1 MALTSRV
8 INKSLRTVQE
18 RVLSLH
24 IRREQNLGP
33 SRASFEEDDTC
44 VEKVEVVGIEAKKQE
59 KRFDSFWA
67 KERWRNEKRAWVVTG
82 GGKNSNQ

>member
-1 MALTSRV
+1 MALTSKV

-24 IRREQNLGP
+24 TQNRTWAHAEL
-33 SRASFEEDDTC
+33 RLKTWVEE
-44 VEKVEVVGIEAKKQE
+44 VEVVGIEAEKQE

-67 KERWRNEKRAWVVTG
+67 KERWRNEKMAWVVTG